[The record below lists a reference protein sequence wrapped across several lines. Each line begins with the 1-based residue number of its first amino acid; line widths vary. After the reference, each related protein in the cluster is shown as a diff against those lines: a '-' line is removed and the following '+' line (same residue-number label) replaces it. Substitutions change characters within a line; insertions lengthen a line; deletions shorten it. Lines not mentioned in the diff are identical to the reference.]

1 MLTGNALR
9 DQLRKYAELA
19 VKVGVN
25 LQPGQHLVIGYGI
38 RQVLPE
44 HVEFARML
52 TEVGYEAG
60 AKFVHVDWGD
70 EWWVRETI
78 LRGDLE
84 TFKSRARHQVEWVQR
99 LADEGAVY
107 LALPATDPDL
117 FAGIDPKQVTAFLNA
132 QAEIFRP
139 FNDKRT
145 NDEYAWSLMSAP
157 TQAWADKVFPELPP
171 EQRLDALWNDIL
183 ICSRADGPD
192 PVGAWREHLE
202 NLKKRAKWLTDL
214 RIHRLHYRAPGTDL
228 TVELPETH
236 YWAAAS
242 NETPQG
248 VSFVAN
254 IPTEEVYTVPLR
266 EGVEGTVSSTMPLN
280 HNGSLIE
287 GIRLRFEKGKIVEAT
302 ADRGEEALRHI
313 IETDEGSR
321 YLGEISLVPVDSPIS
336 QRGRLFYNTL
346 FDENASCHLAIGN
359 AYPLIEGGHHL
370 DRAAWRAAGL
380 NQSLVHVDFM
390 VGSDRMDID
399 AETRSGETV
408 PIFRSGRWAT
418 SV

>member
-1 MLTGNALR
+1 MLTGEALR
-9 DQLRKYAELA
+9 NQLRKYAELA

-52 TEVGYEAG
+52 TEAGYESG

-84 TFKSRARHQVEWVQR
+84 TFKARARHQVEWVQR

-107 LALPATDPDL
+107 LALPATDPNL
-117 FAGIDPKQVTAFLNA
+117 FAGLEAERVSAFLNA

-157 TQAWADKVFPELPP
+157 TRAWADKVFPELPP
-171 EQRLDALWNDIL
+171 DRRVDALWNDIL

-192 PVGAWREHLE
+192 PVGVWRAHLE
-202 NLKKRAKWLTDL
+202 NLKRRAKWLTDL
-214 RIHRLHYRAPGTDL
+214 RIRRLHYRAPGTDL
-228 TVELPETH
+228 RVELPPTH

-242 NETPQG
+242 NKTPRG
-248 VSFVAN
+248 VAFVAN

-287 GIRLRFEKGKIVEAT
+287 GIHLRFVRGRIVEAG
-302 ADRGEEALRHI
+302 AKKGEEALRHI
-313 IETDEGSR
+313 IETDEGSH
-321 YLGEISLVPVDSPIS
+321 YLGEVSLVPVDSPIF
-336 QRGRLFYNTL
+336 QR
-346 FDENASCHLAIGN
+346 
-359 AYPLIEGGHHL
+359 
-370 DRAAWRAAGL
+370 
-380 NQSLVHVDFM
+380 
-390 VGSDRMDID
+390 
-399 AETRSGETV
+399 
-408 PIFRSGRWAT
+408 
-418 SV
+418 